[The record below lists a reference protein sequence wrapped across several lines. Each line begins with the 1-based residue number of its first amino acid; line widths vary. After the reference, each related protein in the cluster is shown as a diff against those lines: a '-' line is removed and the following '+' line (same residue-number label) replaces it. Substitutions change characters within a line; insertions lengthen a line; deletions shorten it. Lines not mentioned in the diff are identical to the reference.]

1 MTRFVVLGRFQP
13 FHNGHHY
20 LVEKAI
26 ALAKDSDEVIV
37 AVGSSQLQYEPNN
50 PWTAEERVAM
60 ISSWADKN
68 NYKITIVTIEDI
80 NDAPNWVSHASNSHG
95 EGTLVTSDGP
105 TAQLYKQAGWPIEI
119 IEMSQRKDLEGW
131 RIRQTL
137 KMLSTVY
144 DDDATRQV
152 TASSLP
158 SSVVEWLIENDAIY
172 RLSTFETG
180 FHAG

>member
-13 FHNGHHY
+13 FHKGHQY
-20 LVEKAI
+20 LVEKALL
-26 ALAKDSDEVIV
+26 LAKDSDEVIV
-37 AVGSSQLQYEPNN
+37 AIGSSQAQYEPTN

-60 ISSWADKN
+60 INSWADKN
-68 NYKITIVTIEDI
+68 NYQINIVTIEDI
-80 NDAPNWVSHASNSHG
+80 NDAPNWVSHAIKSHG

-119 IEMSQRKDLEGW
+119 IEMSERKDLEGW

-158 SSVVEWLIENDAIY
+158 ISVIEWMIENDAIF

>member
-1 MTRFVVLGRFQP
+1 MTKFVVLGRFQP
-13 FHNGHHY
+13 FHKGHVH
-20 LVEKAI
+20 LIES
-26 ALAKDSDEVIV
+26 ALSRTTESDEVVV
-37 AVGSSQLQYEPNN
+37 AIGSAQAQYEPDN

-60 ISSWADKN
+60 ISRWASDN
-68 NYKITIVTIEDI
+68 NHQITIVTIEDI
-80 NDAPNWVSHASNSHG
+80 NDPPNWVSHASKAHG

-105 TAQLYKQAGWPIEI
+105 TAQLYEQAGWPIES
-119 IEMSQRKDLEGW
+119 IEMSQRDDLEGW

-144 DDDATRQV
+144 DDAATRQV

-158 SSVVEWLIENDAIY
+158 NSVIEWLIENDAIY

>member
-13 FHNGHHY
+13 FHNGHQY

-26 ALAKDSDEVIV
+26 SLASDSDEIIV

-60 ISSWADKN
+60 ISSWAD
-68 NYKITIVTIEDI
+68 KITIVTIEDI

-144 DDDATRQV
+144 DDEATRQV

-158 SSVVEWLIENDAIY
+158 SSVVEWMIENDAIY

-180 FHAG
+180 VHAG